1 MARKY
6 YTPWLLYVYLLIHGL
21 MAPIKILAIIDYR
34 LERNKIAKGLFI
46 FKILLLFMPHLP
58 ADMFFKSLENGSAY

>member
-1 MARKY
+1 
-6 YTPWLLYVYLLIHGL
+6 